1 MMKEITFIG
10 EKIVAL
16 SVFLSHHNISK
27 RRFIFV
33 LHVILE
39 YFSTSHDFV
48 HERNPAQNQK
58 SSFFAYDWCT
68 QNRLVKHFLLPLQ
81 RSSQVPKFG
90 KWDDGDDVPYTT
102 YFDNATKAK
111 FERMNPNDPLPHREE
126 ISETVRSN
134 YEQQKIKEGGVM
146 RRQPESPLH
155 HDALEM
161 SGRDYNGIKSAKRRG
176 QQLSGPKH
184 TQEDLSMEDGNMKKQ
199 LGSPLDHRSMG
210 QVSFNSPLH
219 QRQGNN
225 SSTSNS
231 SKGTMRNGTVSE
243 CSIENSPLHSRQHP
257 RTEPKTVVPS
267 SPLRDRRGSSS
278 PRGSSHEGLAPLT
291 PGRSR
296 QRSVPRG
303 NETVAPFF
311 ISFHSLV

>member
-1 MMKEITFIG
+1 M
-10 EKIVAL
+10 
-16 SVFLSHHNISK
+16 
-27 RRFIFV
+27 

-39 YFSTSHDFV
+39 YFSSSHNFV
-48 HERNPAQNQK
+48 YERNPAQNRK
-58 SSFFAYDWCT
+58 SSFFAYDWSI

-111 FERMNPNDPLPHREE
+111 FERMNPNDSLPHREE
-126 ISETVRSN
+126 ISNTVRSN
-134 YEQQKIKEGGVM
+134 YEQHKIKEGGVV

-155 HDALEM
+155 HDAPEL
-161 SGRDYNGIKSAKRRG
+161 SGRDYNGIKSAKSRG
-176 QQLSGPKH
+176 QQVSRPKH
-184 TQEDLSMEDGNMKKQ
+184 TQEDLGLEDSNMKKQ
-199 LGSPLDHRSMG
+199 LDSPLDHRSMG
-210 QVSFNSPLH
+210 QVSLNSPLH
-219 QRQGNN
+219 QRQGNH

-257 RTEPKTVVPS
+257 RTEAKTVVPS
-267 SPLRDRRGSSS
+267 SPLRERRGSSS

-296 QRSVPRG
+296 QQSVPRG
-303 NETVAPFF
+303 NETVAPFL
-311 ISFHSLV
+311 ISFHSRI

>member
-1 MMKEITFIG
+1 M
-10 EKIVAL
+10 A
-16 SVFLSHHNISK
+16 
-27 RRFIFV
+27 
-33 LHVILE
+33 
-39 YFSTSHDFV
+39 
-48 HERNPAQNQK
+48 
-58 SSFFAYDWCT
+58 
-68 QNRLVKHFLLPLQ
+68 

-134 YEQQKIKEGGVM
+134 YEQQKIKEGGVV

-155 HDALEM
+155 HDAPEM

-296 QRSVPRG
+296 LRSVPRG
-303 NETVAPFF
+303 NETPDRGATVPRFGDWDESDPSSSENYTNIF
-311 ISFHSLV
+311 TRVREERQTEDGSLPAGTNVSSIRSRSGAENSKRCCCFPWGK